1 MADLSR
7 YCDLGTVLIAVWA
20 LGAVRVV
27 KYHSYASLCNTSL
40 ATLVDEILLILC
52 AHL

>member
-1 MADLSR
+1 MTDLSR

-27 KYHSYASLCNTSL
+27 KYHSYAGLGNTSL
-40 ATLVDEILLILC
+40 ATLVNEILLIPRT
-52 AHL
+52 HL

>member
-1 MADLSR
+1 MTDLSR
-7 YCDLGTVLIAVWA
+7 YRDLGAVLITVWA
-20 LGAVRVV
+20 LSAVRVV
-27 KYHSYASLCNTSL
+27 KYPSYASLGNTSL